1 MAKQDVP
8 TPSPETAEE
17 TAERLGKGRPTP
29 TRREREAANKR
40 PLVANDRKEAARIQ
54 REKSRSARA
63 RAQAGMAAGEERYLP
78 VRDRGPQKRFLRDAV
93 DARFSIGELLV
104 PIMIVVIIG
113 TFALP
118 PVIATYIFLVI
129 YLFFAAAAV
138 DAFIYGRILQRRI
151 AEKVG
156 ADRVERGVK
165 WYVAMRAFQLR
176 KVRLPRPQ
184 VKRGTKVSF

>member
-8 TPSPETAEE
+8 IPSSETAEE

-40 PLVANDRKEAARIQ
+40 PLVPNDRKEAARQQ
-54 REKSRSARA
+54 REKARA
-63 RAQAGMAAGEERYLP
+63 ARAKAQAGMAAGEERYLP
-78 VRDRGPQKRFLRDAV
+78 MRDRGPQKKYLRDAV

-104 PIMIVVIIG
+104 PIMIAVIIG

-118 PVIATYIFLVI
+118 PVVATYIFLLI
-129 YLFFAAAAV
+129 YVFFFAAAI
-138 DAFIYGRILQRRI
+138 DAYLYGRILQRRI

-176 KVRLPRPQ
+176 KMRLPRPQ
-184 VKRGTKVSF
+184 VKRGTKVTF